1 MSAMETI
8 LDDFH
13 NCQQSQRRGII
24 MDIVKDLG
32 GRVTEDLEED
42 GLSMHQMVIGEDV
55 VDQDGS

>member
-1 MSAMETI
+1 METI